1 MSCSSCPNQI
11 KQHTVYRCKE
21 CWNPQI
27 YCSRCIV
34 DNHFGNPLHVVE
46 EWSLEKGFWTRRTL
60 GELGMVINLGDHG
73 GKVCD
78 HVISGARDI
87 CVVTLQGVQD
97 VRIQFCG
104 CGRGKEDPP
113 EHYVQLLEVGLWPGS
128 WKLIRTAFSLDVL
141 DSFRRFSTQGNITAL
156 DFYTSLVRQTDGVIP
171 TTVKNRYREFLCATR
186 EHQFVKWCMRK
197 GMEPTATLSFGCLSN
212 LCPACP
218 HIDINIDPGWETR
231 SEDKQ
236 YLDALYHAVDGN
248 FTQNM
253 KDKGTDIDDLPLTLG
268 AAYFADELDTK
279 WYFSVM
285 PAPQSQNSSCNKF
298 GAMGYYGHWGAVSG
312 LVGLSC
318 ARHMFVM
325 PGGGVD
331 LKLGETWAAVD
342 LLMLSGLQRWMQLK
356 LHISAYDI
364 NCQYR
369 IKFWERLEKI
379 QKQFSVAQHSSLRS
393 IRLFD
398 IPSTRAG
405 VGKFHEPAHKL
416 DCRLLNSFH
425 YLPGA
430 GQTDGEAPERIWA
443 STTSLGIRTRE
454 MTPGHR
460 HDTINYFHDD
470 MNWRR
475 TYGIASSLVKKC
487 KEAIK
492 YEEEISRSIKELEGE
507 INAIDLPSHIIDK
520 WNIDRLKWDEDLI
533 KASRPPLACQLSR
546 TSSGLSDD
554 RIAEIQRGFSARVA
568 AWNNVAQSSL
578 GVAIAASMAGLAEQ
592 RRAQVLEE
600 VKVRE
605 DLLAENRSIKELEDE
620 INAIDLPSH
629 IVDEWNINRLKWD
642 EDLIKASRAPS
653 DLQAT
658 PQRRSVLNSPEEKT
672 KSPGTK
678 LSRKFLDILRTFE
691 IHLPSSYPL
700 DVRTNN
706 ILAEAVKIE
715 MVMRREDA
723 SDALDQVRAHLAAT
737 YGLGRHQAKSTT
749 QQQKL
754 RNRGPSQRLR
764 LALNSAA
771 KAYRRARNAMVALG
785 MDEKDPTFQPLK
797 NSHLKSFVIREE
809 DRRWGDSKATKESW
823 IWESLSFVG
832 NDFSEGVKDH
842 IVENLR
848 VHWCR
853 TKAKADRWAE
863 EKALVLEEMKRTLR
877 FFDFQVHLWK
887 ARANVKDENSL
898 GPAAYALKQAFAYQ
912 RLLEHSRQEFKIY
925 LPYSVRSNMKMFMDM
940 MC

>member
-1 MSCSSCPNQI
+1 
-11 KQHTVYRCKE
+11 RCKE

-27 YCSRCIV
+27 YCNRCIV
-34 DNHFGNPLHVVE
+34 DSHCGNPLHVVE
-46 EWSLEKGFWTRRTL
+46 EWSLEKRFWARRTL
-60 GELGMVINLGDHG
+60 GELGMVIKLGDHG

-78 HVISGARDI
+78 RLVSGARDI
-87 CVVTLQGVQD
+87 CVVTSQGVQD
-97 VRIQFCG
+97 AKIQFCG
-104 CGRGKEDPP
+104 CSRGEEGPP

-141 DSFRRFSTQGNITAL
+141 DNFRRLSTQGNVTAL

-186 EHQFVKWCMRK
+186 EHQFTKWCMRK
-197 GMEPTATLSFGCLSN
+197 GVDPSVTLGSGCLGN

-218 HIDINIDPGWETR
+218 HVDINIDPGWETR

-253 KDKGTDIDDLPLTLG
+253 KDKGTDADDLPLTLG

-279 WYFSVM
+279 RYFSVM
-285 PAPQSQNSSCNKF
+285 PAPRSQNSSCNKF

-379 QKQFSVAQHSSLRS
+379 QKKFSVAQNSSLRS
-393 IRLFD
+393 IRRFD

-533 KASRPPLACQLSR
+533 KASRPPTSLACQLSR

-578 GVAIAASMAGLAEQ
+578 GVAIAASMAGLTEE

-600 VKVRE
+600 VKIRE
-605 DLLAENRSIKELEDE
+605 DLLAEKSLAQSLED
-620 INAIDLPSH
+620 IDG
-629 IVDEWNINRLKWD
+629 
-642 EDLIKASRAPS
+642 EDGTDTSPEKPNTRKRKRAVE
-653 DLQAT
+653 A
-658 PQRRSVLNSPEEKT
+658 PEEKSKT
-672 KSPGTK
+672 PGTR
-678 LSRKFLDILRTFE
+678 LSRKFLDSLRTLE

-700 DVRTNN
+700 DVRTNH

-715 MVMRREDA
+715 MAMRREDA

-764 LALNSAA
+764 LALNGAA
-771 KAYRRARNAMVALG
+771 KAYRRARIAMVALG

-797 NSHLKSFVIREE
+797 NCHLKSFVVREE
-809 DRRWGDSKATKESW
+809 DRRWGDSKASKESW
-823 IWESLSFVG
+823 IWESLNFVG

-863 EKALVLEEMKRTLR
+863 EKALVVEEMKRTLR

-887 ARANVKDENSL
+887 AHGNAEGKNSL
-898 GPAAYALKQAFAYQ
+898 GQVAYAQKQAFAYQ
-912 RLLEHSRQEFKIY
+912 RLLDHSRQEF
-925 LPYSVRSNMKMFMDM
+925 
-940 MC
+940 